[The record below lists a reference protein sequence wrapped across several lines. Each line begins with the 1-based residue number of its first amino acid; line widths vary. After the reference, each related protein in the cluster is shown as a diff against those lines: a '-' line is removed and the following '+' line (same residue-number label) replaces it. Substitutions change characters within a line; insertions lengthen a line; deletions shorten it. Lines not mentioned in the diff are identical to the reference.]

1 MIIKETEFN
10 NGGIFFS
17 YAEIRTRRRGIL
29 STLSSFK
36 CSVYF
41 FFYLIKIPFEKTYVT
56 DVPDI
61 YRECVFWG
69 SESYLRGGL
78 HYNLRNK
85 VLVEIP

>member
-10 NGGIFFS
+10 NGGILFS

-29 STLSSFK
+29 LTLSSFK
-36 CSVYF
+36 C
-41 FFYLIKIPFEKTYVT
+41 LIKIPFEKTYVT

-61 YRECVFWG
+61 YRECGFLC

-85 VLVEIP
+85 VLGEIP